1 MRLRNFYIFFP
12 IVVSVFILF
21 VLKYK
26 FQNLFLS
33 KYIISQKELSKK
45 ISNYVQNQ
53 TQSFL
58 IFLSKNFYFFKDK
71 LKVIWDSFKVL
82 EGHFSKNSYKTFR
95 FSNNE
100 SQIYGLLSDKVLYG
114 IFNADNNSVYFS
126 FFVNK
131 TKFKPFFKVYFLK
144 KDLDTFVT
152 YQSNDTSFILYKS
165 NNTFLIKDQNST
177 YCYVLE
183 KGLRSINCTPLEDKF
198 LKLENLYE
206 KLKYKFFK
214 LLGDI
219 GK

>member
-82 EGHFSKNSYKTFR
+82 EDHFSKNSYKTFR

-100 SQIYGLLSDKVLYG
+100 SQIYEKSEVVEENLSLEEMEKDL
-114 IFNADNNSVYFS
+114 IRRA
-126 FFVNK
+126 
-131 TKFKPFFKVYFLK
+131 LK
-144 KDLDTFVT
+144 KHK
-152 YQSNDTSFILYKS
+152 N
-165 NNTFLIKDQNST
+165 
-177 YCYVLE
+177 
-183 KGLRSINCTPLEDKF
+183 R
-198 LKLENLYE
+198 
-206 KLKYKFFK
+206 
-214 LLGDI
+214 
-219 GK
+219 